1 MMPRSSPRSN
11 SIIEFLS
18 LLWRIVAFV
27 IMTMFEKLAN
37 VADEIL
43 WTIDDYKIYKKNI
56 VKVKRF
62 KQDRDQIHLEI
73 CLAD

>member
-11 SIIEFLS
+11 SIIEFLG
-18 LLWRIVAFV
+18 LLWQIVAFV

-43 WTIDDYKIYKKNI
+43 WTIDDYKKYRQGEKIQT
-56 VKVKRF
+56 RP
-62 KQDRDQIHLEI
+62 
-73 CLAD
+73 